1 MRHGLNKVFHP
12 QRYKERKMTG
22 FLILIG
28 TLVLLFLIGNYMLK
42 QDEKLMREGR
52 PIEAL
57 IEYIRPVSSDDSGN
71 TTVEYVLSFEGRKL
85 KDRRTI
91 STFYAPQLQPGNKIN
106 IIYKDDKNYLFN
118 YDNHA
123 KS

>member
-1 MRHGLNKVFHP
+1 
-12 QRYKERKMTG
+12 MTG

-85 KDRRTI
+85 KDRRKI

-118 YDNHA
+118 YDNYA